1 LLYAVSEVKPPMN
14 AHLSFLPLSV
24 SGPSLS
30 IETRRVPA
38 QYGNPPCSEVTTHK
52 RTSDPRYVA
61 RIVESGYPDGRRMRS
76 TLLIEK
82 DSGRTVDFLHLV
94 SYDHGQ
100 TWKLCG
106 TPRQPMHASAT
117 R

>member
-1 LLYAVSEVKPPMN
+1 MN

-24 SGPSLS
+24 SGPSSS
-30 IETRRVPA
+30 IETRRIPA
-38 QYGNPPCSEVTTHK
+38 QLGNPACSEVTTHK
-52 RTSDPRYVA
+52 RTSDPRFIA

-82 DSGRTVDFLHLV
+82 DSGRTVDFLHLI

-100 TWKLCG
+100 TWTLGG
-106 TPRQPMHASAT
+106 TPRQPLVAT
-117 R
+117 AR